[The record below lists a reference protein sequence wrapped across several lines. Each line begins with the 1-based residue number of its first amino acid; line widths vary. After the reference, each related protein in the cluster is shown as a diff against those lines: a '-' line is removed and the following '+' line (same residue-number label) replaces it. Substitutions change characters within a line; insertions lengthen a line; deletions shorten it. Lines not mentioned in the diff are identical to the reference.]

1 MQGWSIAPGG
11 LSWPHLTTGSD
22 ANVTA
27 LHFIDG
33 HWTAGNPPLLGPMS
47 NAFWMASV
55 AFDGARAFG
64 GVAPDLDRH
73 AERLVNSARVLGL
86 EPTLTAREIVALAWD
101 GIAQFPANAEL
112 YIRPLFYAEDGFV
125 LPKPESTRFVLTI
138 FDSPLP
144 EPRGFSACL
153 SETRRPTPESAPTL
167 AKAACLYPQNAEAIR
182 RARAKGFSNAV
193 VLDALGHVAE
203 FATANLFIAKNGQVH
218 TPMPNGCFLN
228 GITRQRVIGL
238 LRGTGVDV
246 IERAL
251 TYREVQEADEVFSTG
266 NYAKV
271 TPLIK
276 IDDREI
282 QPGPVYRQARA
293 LYFDWAKGCAQ

>member
-1 MQGWSIAPGG
+1 
-11 LSWPHLTTGSD
+11 
-22 ANVTA
+22 VTD

-33 HWTAGNPPLLGPMS
+33 RWIAGNPPILGPMA

-55 AFDGARAFG
+55 AFDGARAFD
-64 GVAPDLDRH
+64 GVAPDLERH
-73 AERLVNSARVLGL
+73 CARLVNSARVLGL
-86 EPTLTAREIVALAWD
+86 DPQLTADEIASIAWD
-101 GIAQFPANAEL
+101 GIAKFPTGAEL
-112 YIRPLFYAEDGFV
+112 YIRPLFYAEEGFV
-125 LPKPESTRFVLTI
+125 IPRPQSTRFVLTI

-144 EPRGFSACL
+144 EPKGFTACL
-153 SETRRPTPESAPTL
+153 SDTRRPTPESAPTL

-182 RARAKGFSNAV
+182 RARDKGFSNAV

-203 FATANLFIAKNGQVH
+203 FATANLFIAKDGQVH
-218 TPMPNGCFLN
+218 TPAPNGCFLN

-238 LRGTGVDV
+238 LRDRKVEV

-251 TYREVQEADEVFSTG
+251 TYREVREADEVFSTG

-276 IDDREI
+276 IDEREL
-282 QPGPVYRQARA
+282 QPGPRYRLARQ
-293 LYFDWAKGCAQ
+293 LYFQWAKGCV